1 MKLFTCKTIKV
12 FFAGM
17 LVTTA
22 LLAGTAQEKNTEKK
36 EAQPVKVEQ
45 AQTTV
50 NINSATLEQL
60 VTLPRIGPAI
70 GQRII
75 DFRTEHGP
83 FKKLEDLMN
92 VRGIGAKTFEN
103 LKPLIRL

>member
-1 MKLFTCKTIKV
+1 MSLFTGRTLKLFFVGIL
-12 FFAGM
+12 A
-17 LVTTA
+17 TTA
-22 LLAGTAQEKNTEKK
+22 LFAGEPQEKESVKKPTE
-36 EAQPVKVEQ
+36 QVKVEQ

-50 NINSATLEQL
+50 NINTATLEQL
-60 VTLPRIGPAI
+60 VALPRIGPAI
-70 GQRII
+70 AQRII

-103 LKPLIRL
+103 LKPLINL